1 HLVISHPEWCSRLAQ
16 ESLVTQ
22 AIQSAIRIPPRAII
36 SFFSSWATTSIESLM
51 LHKNQK
57 LAEAKLPSERVSLRW
72 NALVEDL
79 RFFASVALAQL
90 IVWRTLRR
98 RYREASARRKAFK

>member
-1 HLVISHPEWCSRLAQ
+1 
-16 ESLVTQ
+16 
-22 AIQSAIRIPPRAII
+22 
-36 SFFSSWATTSIESLM
+36 M

-98 RYREASARRKAFK
+98 RYREASARRKAFKLLRGEGAAQLQPQDVLGFDWRTNAVGNRDRVSRQSSKQGG